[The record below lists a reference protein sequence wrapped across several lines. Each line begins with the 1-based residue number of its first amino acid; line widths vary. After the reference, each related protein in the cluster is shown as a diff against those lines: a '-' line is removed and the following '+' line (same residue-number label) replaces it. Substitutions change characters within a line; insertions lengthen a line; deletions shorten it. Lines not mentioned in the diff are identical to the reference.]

1 MQHQE
6 SSFKG
11 YEGVTLFYQSW
22 HPEGESKAVLMI
34 IHGLGEHGGRY
45 PNVVNHLVPK
55 GYAIYALD
63 HRGHGRSE
71 RAGAA
76 HVLAWQEFREDV
88 RAFHQLV
95 AEKEAGKPL
104 FVLGHSMGGLI
115 TLNYLQHHQEGVQG
129 AIISAPAVGK
139 LDVPAVIDFISG
151 ILSGIAPAFAVP
163 TNLDS
168 TAISRD
174 AAVVKAYQN
183 DPFVHGKGTPRF
195 ATELKKTAAETMAN
209 AGKISLP
216 LLMIHGDQD
225 KLVNVANTRA
235 FFPKVSSADK
245 ELIIYEG
252 GYHESHNDIHHEQ
265 VTADLERWLEAHL

>member
-6 SSFKG
+6 DSFTG
-11 YEGVTLFYQSW
+11 YEGLTLFYQSW
-22 HPEGESKAVLMI
+22 HPEEETRAVLI
-34 IHGLGEHGGRY
+34 IVHGLGEHGGRY
-45 PNVVNHLVPK
+45 EHVVNHLVPK

-71 RAGAA
+71 RAGVA
-76 HVLAWQEFREDV
+76 HVMDWKEFREDV
-88 RAFHQLV
+88 RTFYKLV
-95 AEKEAGKPL
+95 AEKEAGHPL
-104 FVLGHSMGGLI
+104 FILGHSMGGLI
-115 TLNYLQHHQEGVQG
+115 TLNYLEYYQDGLQG
-129 AIISAPAVGK
+129 AIASAPAVGQ
-139 LDVPAVIDFISG
+139 LDVPAFIDFVSR
-151 ILSGIAPAFAVP
+151 ILSGLAPALAVP
-163 TNLDS
+163 TNLDA

-174 AAVVKAYQN
+174 PAVVRAYQD

-195 ATELKKTAAETMAN
+195 ATEIKKTAAETTEN
-209 AGKISLP
+209 AAKITLP

-225 KLVNVANTRA
+225 KLVNVANTRE
-235 FFPKVSSADK
+235 FFAKVGSADK